1 MIIGLR
7 SICYFT
13 DGFVGVV
20 DVVDKS
26 GRIVLVR
33 RDLCYSSNIQMLIF
47 DYY

>member
-7 SICYFT
+7 SICYVT